1 MVWHG
6 VYGPKNIP
14 AAVAARLN
22 EALKAALKDPS
33 VIAKAAD
40 LGAVI
45 VPEAKQTP
53 AALQA
58 WVKDEIAKWA
68 PLLKA
73 AGQYAD

>member
-1 MVWHG
+1 
-6 VYGPKNIP
+6 
-14 AAVAARLN
+14 
-22 EALKAALKDPS
+22 
-33 VIAKAAD
+33 
-40 LGAVI
+40 

-58 WVKDEIAKWA
+58 WVKDEINKWA